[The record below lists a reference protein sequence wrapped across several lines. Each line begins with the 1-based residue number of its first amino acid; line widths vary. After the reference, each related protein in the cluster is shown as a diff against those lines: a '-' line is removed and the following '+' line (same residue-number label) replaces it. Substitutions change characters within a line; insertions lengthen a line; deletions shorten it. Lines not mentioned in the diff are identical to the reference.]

1 MSLRRQTYCG
11 FDSAQLPLKNYLSGF
26 FLDVPGNLPGIFQAL
41 PPKMLLPMRTM
52 VLPSSMASS

>member
-11 FDSAQLPLKNYLSGF
+11 FDSAQLPLENYLSGF
-26 FLDVPGNLPGIFQAL
+26 LAHPAETLTGSFQ
-41 PPKMLLPMRTM
+41 PRSPKILLPIRTI